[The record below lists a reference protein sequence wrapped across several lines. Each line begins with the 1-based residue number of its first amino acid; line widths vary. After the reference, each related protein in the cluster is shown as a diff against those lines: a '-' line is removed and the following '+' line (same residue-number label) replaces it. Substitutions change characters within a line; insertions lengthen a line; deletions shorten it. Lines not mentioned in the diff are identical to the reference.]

1 MLLRPRTWYW
11 VEDEDLGVTAPVLH
25 GQICRDPRSSNRQR
39 AVWLLKEQ
47 WDSRTRLSLTAYQ
60 RLRSKI
66 LAEEQSL
73 LSKLGKVSGS
83 VR

>member
-1 MLLRPRTWYW
+1 MAAEGTVGFKNKIIPDRVR
-11 VEDEDLGVTAPVLH
+11 E
-25 GQICRDPRSSNRQR
+25 
-39 AVWLLKEQ
+39 
-47 WDSRTRLSLTAYQ
+47 